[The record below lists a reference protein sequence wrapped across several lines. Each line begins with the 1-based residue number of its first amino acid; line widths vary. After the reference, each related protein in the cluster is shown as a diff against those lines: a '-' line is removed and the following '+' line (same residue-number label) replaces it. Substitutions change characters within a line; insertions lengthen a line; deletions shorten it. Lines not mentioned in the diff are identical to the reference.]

1 MNVPFFIRHPRRV
14 SKKKNTRR
22 GLIGTRDLESKARAK
37 PECRWS
43 LSSPSKLIMKPL
55 ARSKSFLILL
65 LISVRGKRER
75 NKERE
80 NVLSSRYCSFS
91 LSLSPPFFPF
101 AVPLWSPSLSPS
113 IGRRWWPREQA
124 LGEKDKIIIK
134 PIIKL
139 QYIYIDVYMCG
150 VCV

>member
-80 NVLSSRYCSFS
+80 NVLSSRYRSFS
-91 LSLSPPFFPF
+91 LYLSF
-101 AVPLWSPSLSPS
+101 LSPSLSDPPLFLLPS
-113 IGRRWWPREQA
+113 GEDDDRESKLSARRT
-124 LGEKDKIIIK
+124 KS
-134 PIIKL
+134 
-139 QYIYIDVYMCG
+139 
-150 VCV
+150 

>member
-91 LSLSPPFFPF
+91 LYLSF
-101 AVPLWSPSLSPS
+101 LSPSLSDPLLFLLPS
-113 IGRRWWPREQA
+113 GEDDDRESKLSARRT
-124 LGEKDKIIIK
+124 KS
-134 PIIKL
+134 
-139 QYIYIDVYMCG
+139 
-150 VCV
+150 

>member
-80 NVLSSRYCSFS
+80 NVLSSRYRSFS
-91 LSLSPPFFPF
+91 LYLSF
-101 AVPLWSPSLSPS
+101 LSPSLSDPPLFLLPS
-113 IGRRWWPREQA
+113 REDDDRESKLSARRT
-124 LGEKDKIIIK
+124 KS
-134 PIIKL
+134 
-139 QYIYIDVYMCG
+139 
-150 VCV
+150 

>member
-91 LSLSPPFFPF
+91 LYLSF
-101 AVPLWSPSLSPS
+101 LSPSLSDPPLFLLPS
-113 IGRRWWPREQA
+113 GEDDDRESKLSARRT
-124 LGEKDKIIIK
+124 KS
-134 PIIKL
+134 
-139 QYIYIDVYMCG
+139 
-150 VCV
+150 